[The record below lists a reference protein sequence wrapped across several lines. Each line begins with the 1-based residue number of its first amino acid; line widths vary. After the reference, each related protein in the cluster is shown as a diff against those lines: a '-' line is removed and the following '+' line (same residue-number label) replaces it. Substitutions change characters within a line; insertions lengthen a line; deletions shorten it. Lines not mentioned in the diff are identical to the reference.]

1 MSVPD
6 FPSSFV
12 LLQQEGFLIGST
24 LALGLTELRAAHVQ
38 NKGAFYSALL
48 NLSVGFER
56 LLKAMVIID
65 HMLKNQLSAPSKKE
79 LQQRGHNVVE
89 LCDECATIALERGM
103 EPVAFENL
111 DYIDQALLT
120 LLSDFAKVTR
130 YHNLDALSAS
140 QSGSDP
146 LREWSRIIL
155 EILREDATQREKQK
169 VVAQG
174 AFVAQAID
182 GMTITIMHGLDQA
195 PLSTSQAITLPGLHQ
210 CAVKYAVYRL
220 VRIIARYRE
229 IIGALSEQAYTLGLD
244 VPPFPQMNE
253 FLQWAWDD
261 RAYALRKKRW
271 P

>member
-1 MSVPD
+1 MSTPQ
-6 FPSSFV
+6 FPPSFV
-12 LLQQEGFLIGST
+12 LLQQEGFLISST

-56 LLKAMVIID
+56 LLKAIVIID
-65 HMLKNQLSAPSKKE
+65 HMLKNKLSAPSKKE
-79 LQQRGHNVVE
+79 LQRRGHNVSE
-89 LCDECATIALERGM
+89 LCHECAKIAVERG
-103 EPVAFENL
+103 EQPVEWASL
-111 DYIDQALLT
+111 DSIDQALLT

-146 LREWSRIIL
+146 LGEWGRIIIQ
-155 EILREDATQREKQK
+155 ILCEDATPREKDK
-169 VVAQG
+169 VVAHG
-174 AFVAQAID
+174 AFVSQAID
-182 GMTITIMHGLDQA
+182 DMTTTIMHGLDQA
-195 PLSTSQAITLPGLHQ
+195 PLDTFQALTLPGLHQ

-229 IIGALSEQAYTLGLD
+229 IIGALSTEAYSLRLD
-244 VPPFPQMNE
+244 EPPFPQMNE
-253 FLQWAWDD
+253 FLKWAWED